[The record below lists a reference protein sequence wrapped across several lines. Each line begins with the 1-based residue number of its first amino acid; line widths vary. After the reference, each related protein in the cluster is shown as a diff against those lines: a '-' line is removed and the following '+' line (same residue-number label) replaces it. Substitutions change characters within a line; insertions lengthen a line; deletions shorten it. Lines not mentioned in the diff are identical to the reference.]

1 MISFK
6 MSKYGIRE
14 FGYFSIILGI
24 LFSTISASIYF
35 YKIKA
40 TSELSTLN
48 VEILYEDNDFFN
60 NYSSSLEIYETND
73 SKIDEDSNF
82 VIKKNTSQN
91 TSELKESLTNSEVS
105 LETIEVE
112 NIEVDSEFQNNKEIN
127 KKENIDKQKD
137 DFEKYNNELVIGP
150 EKIKSSDF
158 LNDYQKVFGLNDFDQ
173 SLLGS
178 NANYIT
184 IPIINL
190 NSKVEELELVELDNS
205 MQYNTPK
212 NVVGHIPDTSKPGEI
227 GNSWY
232 FGHLQSPLR
241 DEGDVF
247 RNLPLIPDKMRDGFP
262 VYVVLNTDVAEFA
275 YKVISTKVMHQDE
288 LDLYSSEYSTITL
301 VTCVPKLIYDHRL
314 VVTARLVGVRKSIQ
328 SKYKDLN

>member
-35 YKIKA
+35 YKA

-60 NYSSSLEIYETND
+60 NYSSSLEIYKTND

-173 SLLGS
+173 S
-178 NANYIT
+178 
-184 IPIINL
+184 
-190 NSKVEELELVELDNS
+190 
-205 MQYNTPK
+205 
-212 NVVGHIPDTSKPGEI
+212 
-227 GNSWY
+227 
-232 FGHLQSPLR
+232 R
-241 DEGDVF
+241 
-247 RNLPLIPDKMRDGFP
+247 
-262 VYVVLNTDVAEFA
+262 
-275 YKVISTKVMHQDE
+275 
-288 LDLYSSEYSTITL
+288 
-301 VTCVPKLIYDHRL
+301 
-314 VVTARLVGVRKSIQ
+314 
-328 SKYKDLN
+328 